1 MVGQSLQPGEIEYFI
16 NLYRM
21 YGITYLSIDK
31 EGFTFKEGELPQFLI
46 SEESPEIGLQKM
58 LRLRKIT
65 NEIYNRLRC
74 CYTLQMTD
82 AGGEVEVSL
91 INLIN

>member
-1 MVGQSLQPGEIEYFI
+1 MAGQSLQSAEIEYFI
-16 NLYRM
+16 SLYRM
-21 YGITYLSIDK
+21 FGITYLSIDK

-58 LRLRKIT
+58 LRL
-65 NEIYNRLRC
+65 NEIYNRLRS

-82 AGGEVEVSL
+82 AGSEVEVSL
-91 INLIN
+91 NQPA